1 MEPGGTLENL
11 MEVNEIWY
19 SKIRQ
24 NMIEPVQTRQNI
36 IEPDT
41 VEHGRTQQN

>member
-24 NMIEPVQTRQNI
+24 NI